1 MKQFFLL
8 SLLIT
13 TLNFGFSQNQL
24 VSYFNSYSEVYGGM
38 EDGGIS
44 RTESF
49 HFHVNATIT
58 LLDIY
63 VNDKNLI
70 LHKGDTLVI
79 NIGKFTPYNN
89 TNPRLLEEGQVE
101 KELILNEPPAKEL
114 YKVFQKGQVYYAT
127 IQFDYIWD
135 GSVQYKYKRKT
146 ICAKAKEGFDSGFTG
161 AAP

>member
-1 MKQFFLL
+1 MKQFFLF

-13 TLNFGFSQNQL
+13 TLNFGFAQNQL

-49 HFHVNATIT
+49 YFHVNATIT

-79 NIGKFTPYNN
+79 NIGKFTPYSNN
-89 TNPRLLEEGQVE
+89 SIQLREEEQEE

-114 YKVFQKGQVYYAT
+114 YKVFQRGQVYYAT

-135 GSVQYKYKRKT
+135 GTVRYKYKRQT
-146 ICAKAKEGFDSGFTG
+146 IRAKAKEGFDSGNE
-161 AAP
+161 AYAP